1 MPSGSFSPG
10 GTWIIASFARLVPD
24 SAPVTSLEAGCGAAA
39 GSGGIS
45 TEAELPEL
53 AAGAGAALFWDCRP
67 IGVGEVID
75 GVTCSGVAGLFSTG
89 GGACGAG
96 AGDEFSIAC
105 GDGDEL
111 LPASRFIAIL
121 KVPSTITTTLAPT
134 SSERIFEVMVEPPSL
149 SLALPLSFA
158 PPADALAARPVFSG
172 GCAAA
177 AWAARRAAA
186 MKLDD
191 DTGAFCAGGT
201 SLIALSD
208 AAMRSD
214 GVAMRAPGVVPGSSG

>member
-1 MPSGSFSPG
+1 MPSGSFSLG
-10 GTWIIASFARLVPD
+10 GTWIMPSLARPVPE
-24 SAPVTSLEAGCGAAA
+24 SAPVTSLDAGGGATGA
-39 GSGGIS
+39 GGIS
-45 TEAELPEL
+45 TEAELPEF
-53 AAGAGAALFWDCRP
+53 AGSAGAALFCDCLP

-75 GVTCSGVAGLFSTG
+75 GVICSGVAGLVST

-96 AGDEFSIAC
+96 AGKEFSMAC
-105 GDGDEL
+105 GAGGA
-111 LPASRFIAIL
+111 LPPSSRFIAIL

-134 SSERIFEVMVEPPSL
+134 SSERIFEVMVEAPSWPL
-149 SLALPLSFA
+149 SLARA
-158 PPADALAARPVFSG
+158 IAALAPRAGFSG

-177 AWAARRAAA
+177 ACAARRAAA

-191 DTGAFCAGGT
+191 DTGSLGAAGI

-214 GVAMRAPGVVPGSSG
+214 DVAMRAPGRVPGSSG

>member
-1 MPSGSFSPG
+1 MPSGSFSVG
-10 GTWIIASFARLVPD
+10 GTWMIASFVRLVPD

-39 GSGGIS
+39 GTGGIS
-45 TEAELPEL
+45 TEAELP
-53 AAGAGAALFWDCRP
+53 AAGAALFWDCRP

-111 LPASRFIAIL
+111 LPSSRFIAIL

-177 AWAARRAAA
+177 ACAARRAAA

-191 DTGAFCAGGT
+191 DTGSLGAAGI

-214 GVAMRAPGVVPGSSG
+214 GVAMRAPGRVPGSSG

>member
-1 MPSGSFSPG
+1 MPSGSFSVG

-39 GSGGIS
+39 GTGGIS
-45 TEAELPEL
+45 TEAELPVL
-53 AAGAGAALFWDCRP
+53 AAAGAALFWDCRP

-111 LPASRFIAIL
+111 LPSSRFIAIL

-134 SSERIFEVMVEPPSL
+134 SSERIFEVMVEPPSWPL
-149 SLALPLSFA
+149 SLA
-158 PPADALAARPVFSG
+158 PPADALAARPVFAG

-177 AWAARRAAA
+177 ACAARRAAA

-191 DTGAFCAGGT
+191 DTGSLGAAGI

-214 GVAMRAPGVVPGSSG
+214 GVAMRAPGLVPGSSG